1 EEMDMS
7 LIYLGQ
13 QFTIYGSLVFLLMGV
28 FGNSMNILVFSSVR
42 TYRTNPCSFYFLI
55 GSIFDNL
62 YLLINLTTRL
72 VSTISGVD
80 STSTSLIWCKIR
92 QFCIVTPSVITL
104 SCSSLATIDQFVV
117 TSKHARLR
125 RCSSIKSA
133 HWIVFIVIICW
144 CLHGIPCLVT
154 SNIVGDDSNKDCT
167 ITNATYS
174 VYIPIFVFLFLCII
188 PMFIM
193 ILFGCLAYRNIQQ
206 TTHLAEQHVDRQL
219 MRMVLTQVVLVVV
232 SNTPFGA
239 VTAYGLITAGINKDL
254 NRQLKEYFAI
264 SILILISYSY
274 YIGNFYI
281 FFISSSR
288 FRQTLKDRI
297 FWWRRPIQINPS
309 RTS

>member
-1 EEMDMS
+1 MDMS

-80 STSTSLIWCKIR
+80 STTTSLIWCKIR

-104 SCSSLATIDQFVV
+104 SCSSLATIDQFLV

-125 RCSSIKSA
+125 RFSNIKSA
-133 HWIVFIVIICW
+133 HWIVFIVIIFW

>member
-1 EEMDMS
+1 MDMS

-72 VSTISGVD
+72 VSTMSGVD

-104 SCSSLATIDQFVV
+104 SCSSLATIDQFLV

-133 HWIVFIVIICW
+133 HWIVFIVIIFW

-154 SNIVGDDSNKDCT
+154 SNIVGDESNKDCT

-174 VYIPIFVFLFLCII
+174 IYIPIFVFLFLCTI
-188 PMFIM
+188 PIFIM

-264 SILILISYSY
+264 CILILISYSY

-288 FRQTLKDRI
+288 FRQTLRDRI

-309 RTS
+309 RTL

>member
-1 EEMDMS
+1 MDLS

-42 TYRTNPCSFYFLI
+42 TYRTNPCSFYFLV

-80 STSTSLIWCKIR
+80 STTTSLIWCKIR

-104 SCSSLATIDQFVV
+104 SCSSLATIDQFLV

-133 HWIVFIVIICW
+133 HWIVFIVIIFW

-174 VYIPIFVFLFLCII
+174 VYIPIFIFLFLCTI

-239 VTAYGLITAGINKDL
+239 VTAYDLITAGINKDL

-264 SILILISYSY
+264 CILILVSYSY